1 MQDRFRKRKRG
12 ARRPVT
18 VAAVAALC
26 FAGLVFVVRAATLAE
41 VRVEFDRAIQ
51 RLDGSREEQDAVFI
65 AQYIKGLREIQS
77 ALETQGQI
85 RGVVAVFDE
94 LSRCTKAKSL
104 PKAPAAEPVEL
115 YDLQIRFMS
124 QLEQQQYSNELEVVR
139 LAGRYVQALA
149 QGAATSSGQATT
161 AEVIAERERIL
172 TLPRLRAALKATAG
186 PPPDIKAVFASVTNV
201 DLRFRSLKLT
211 SSDTEALSMRMAY
224 DLQVSLAEDDSK
236 LRVSKSTSSLSTSQ
250 SESGYVGY
258 RPRFIVTARS
268 DTLPPGCR
276 VVATYYSRSLTDRTR
291 KLEDIETIDLPAIEK
306 GQSYALNGRGIT
318 LTRSY
323 STTSSTRGYNTV
335 SVHGQEWYG
344 LVVQLQTADGA
355 ILLHRSNP
363 QTLEREVERDGG
375 KTLPR

>member
-1 MQDRFRKRKRG
+1 M
-12 ARRPVT
+12 
-18 VAAVAALC
+18 VAAAAALC

-41 VRVEFDRAIQ
+41 VRAEFDKAIQ
-51 RLDGSREEQDAVFI
+51 RLDGSREEQEAVFI

-77 ALETQGQI
+77 TLESQGQI

-124 QLEQQQYSNELEVVR
+124 QLEQQQYSNELEIVR

-149 QGAATSSGQATT
+149 QGAALSSDQSTT

-172 TLPRLRAALKATAG
+172 TLPRLRTALKATAG
-186 PPPDIKAVFASVTNV
+186 TPPDIKAVYAAVTNV

-236 LRVSKSTSSLSTSQ
+236 LRVSKSTSSLATSQ
-250 SESGYVGY
+250 SESGYMGY
-258 RPRFIVTARS
+258 RTRFIVTARS
-268 DTLPPGCR
+268 DALPAGCR
-276 VVATYYSRSLTDRTR
+276 VIATYYSRSLTDRSR
-291 KLEDIETIDLPAIEK
+291 KLEDVETVDLPAIEK
-306 GQSYALNGRGIT
+306 GQSYALNGKGIT

-344 LVVQLQTADGA
+344 LVVELQSADGA
-355 ILLHRSNP
+355 TLLHRSHP
-363 QTLEREVERDGG
+363 QTLERELERDAE
-375 KTLPR
+375 KSSVR